1 MPSSI
6 ASYFTQALGLLSL
19 ASALALPV
27 PVNDGSPTRVL
38 IGDLKTKITSPIGQ
52 SIANQLLGLET
63 SQSSVVGTPPSNGQG
78 LGACKKSTDPCCIYY
93 SLSKDLSS
101 DFTGPTG
108 RCNDLAR
115 AAIRLGFHDAGTWS
129 QSLAASGQ
137 DFGGAD
143 GSLVLFGEISRG
155 ENRGL
160 EGIVA
165 AAKKYQNKY
174 GVGMADLIQY
184 MATHA
189 VDATQAAPNGL
200 LPPVTGDPDSLIAL
214 FADKTIPAHDL
225 AALLGAHSTSKQ
237 FHVDSSQSGAP
248 QDSTPGVWDVSF
260 YNETIQN
267 PAPKGVFRFASDLV
281 LAKDPRVSSEW
292 NSFINDQH
300 HWNEDYATAYVRLS
314 LLGVNNINNLT
325 ECSATLPVAR
335 PTFPGSS
342 EGGFDG

>member
-19 ASALALPV
+19 ASALAIPV
-27 PVNDGSPTRVL
+27 PVNDGSPIRVL

-63 SQSSVVGTPPSNGQG
+63 AQSSVVGTPPSNGQS
-78 LGACKKSTDPCCIYY
+78 LGACEKSTDPCCIYY

-115 AAIRLGFHDAGTWS
+115 AAIRLGFHDAGAWL

-174 GVGMADLIQY
+174 GVGMADLVQY

-281 LAKDPRVSSEW
+281 LAKDPRVSTEW
-292 NSFINDQH
+292 NSFINDQK

-314 LLGVNNINNLT
+314 LLGVNNINILT